1 MCSYHH
7 NAASETSEEMP
18 INRMMLKKN
27 TDIAMTP
34 NVWDGRPVDF
44 IGRLK
49 KDGRGLFCKKHNV
62 FAALFQQGLPVFPV
76 RKKQL
81 VSIRILLRM
90 NIV

>member
-1 MCSYHH
+1 
-7 NAASETSEEMP
+7 MP
-18 INRMMLKKN
+18 INRIMLKKN

-49 KDGRGLFCKKHNV
+49 KDGRALFCQQHNV

>member
-1 MCSYHH
+1 
-7 NAASETSEEMP
+7 MP
-18 INRMMLKKN
+18 TNRMMLKKN

-49 KDGRGLFCKKHNV
+49 KDGRGLSCKKHNV

-81 VSIRILLRM
+81 VSIK
-90 NIV
+90 NIINNEYCFSYNAVMKLVFVLQ

>member
-1 MCSYHH
+1 
-7 NAASETSEEMP
+7 MP
-18 INRMMLKKN
+18 TNRMMLKKN

-49 KDGRGLFCKKHNV
+49 KDGRALFCQQHNV

-81 VSIRILLRM
+81 VSVKILLRM
-90 NIV
+90 NIA

>member
-1 MCSYHH
+1 
-7 NAASETSEEMP
+7 
-18 INRMMLKKN
+18 
-27 TDIAMTP
+27 MTP

-81 VSIRILLRM
+81 LSIKTPVIINIALVIMLL
-90 NIV
+90 